1 MSIDLGGY
9 LRLIA
14 VSCRAMASFQA
25 IYEDV
30 LRGVYLDRYD
40 AVKLAHV
47 EINDRKEV
55 LESAKTPRR
64 STEIPGLVKL
74 SEDINALLHGAYIKE
89 QGVVIAMK
97 NSLSQS
103 HHTIHQ
109 HALVSHSDYSELPIA
124 ESDSVVPLS
133 EDEASSVLRGLKF
146 QLQVTFDETVDV
158 TSQKLNALEQIR
170 NIYHLYTSMIA
181 EVARECGLSEPYVRA
196 SHAVGTYC
204 DAAIRHKYF
213 DTSSVSVT
221 QSLLRIVMCG
231 RSMKCARHL
240 SHYTLSCSCGA
251 MSTWPKQECSS
262 MYVHDFLY

>member
-1 MSIDLGGY
+1 MNGQSNRIGD
-9 LRLIA
+9 RRSAINA
-14 VSCRAMASFQA
+14 QRPTSVSCSAMTSFQA

-47 EINDRKEV
+47 EINDKKEV

-64 STEIPGLVKL
+64 STEIPGLVKI

-89 QGVVIAMK
+89 QGAVIAMK

-109 HALVSHSDYSELPIA
+109 HSLVPHSGYNELPIA
-124 ESDSVVPLS
+124 ENDDVAPLS
-133 EDEASSVLRGLKF
+133 DDEASSVLRGLKF
-146 QLQVTFDETVDV
+146 QLQVTFDETVDA
-158 TSQKLNALEQIR
+158 TSQKLDALEQIR

-181 EVARECGLSEPYVRA
+181 EVARECGLSEPYLRA

-204 DAAIRHKYF
+204 DAATQHKYF
-213 DTSSVSVT
+213 DTSSV
-221 QSLLRIVMCG
+221 
-231 RSMKCARHL
+231 RSIA
-240 SHYTLSCSCGA
+240 
-251 MSTWPKQECSS
+251 
-262 MYVHDFLY
+262 